1 MVLGLALLGS
11 GLPAAALA
19 FGVGEPA
26 VSAPAVTA
34 RRSYAYED
42 GAVYPVLASPG
53 RITDL
58 ILQPGERLVGSGAL
72 AAGDTA
78 RWIIGDTVSGSG
90 AEQRVHVLVKPSALG
105 LATNLIINTTLR
117 TYHLDLRAVARG
129 ADTEVRWRYAAP
141 PIVLVA
147 APPAAPAAPPAA
159 PAAPAAPV
167 VAAEPDLARLNLAYR
182 IKGPR
187 VAWRPLRVFDDGR
200 RTYVEFGP
208 AVALG
213 DLPPLFVA
221 GADGKTSELVN
232 YRVAG
237 RRIVVDRLLDRAE
250 LRLGQGRWA
259 RRVRILREAGR

>member
-1 MVLGLALLGS
+1 MTGLAGSMLIGACALAAAAPVWAGS
-11 GLPAAALA
+11 GPERDLPAASL
-19 FGVGEPA
+19 
-26 VSAPAVTA
+26 A
-34 RRSYAYED
+34 RRTYAYED
-42 GAVYPVLASPG
+42 GMVYPVLASPG

-58 ILQPGERLVGSGAL
+58 VLQPGERLVGSGAL

-78 RWIIGDTVSGSG
+78 RWIIGDTVSGTG

-105 LATNLIINTTLR
+105 LATNLIINTALR

-147 APPAAPAAPPAA
+147 APPAAP
-159 PAAPAAPV
+159 V
-167 VAAEPDLARLNLAYR
+167 VVAEPDLARLNLAYR

-187 VAWRPLRVFDDGR
+187 VPWRPLRVFDDGR

-208 AVALG
+208 AVALA

-232 YRVAG
+232 YRVVG
-237 RRIVVDRLLDRAE
+237 RRIIVDRILDQAE